1 MPKKIKEIREIPSK
15 VKEVGEKGEETLE
28 EEISDVEEENFSQF
42 VSAGISAPVLG
53 ATEGVQEIPAEEH
66 TQTEIHQPEPTADT
80 PPYVTS
86 RIETPE
92 EEQRRYNPSIER
104 GVIKEGTMQAGPFP
118 EQRDVFRNQELA
130 GMRAGEDR
138 ESKYEI
144 KAEMKKETKRRY
156 PWEA

>member
-1 MPKKIKEIREIPSK
+1 MPKKIKEIREIPPK
-15 VKEVGEKGEETLE
+15 VREVGEKGEETLE

-42 VSAGISAPVLG
+42 VSAGISAPVLE
-53 ATEGVQEIPAEEH
+53 AIEGVQQIPIEEH
-66 TQTEIHQPEPTADT
+66 TQTEIHQPEPTDA
-80 PPYVTS
+80 PPYVTN
-86 RIETPE
+86 RAGTPE
-92 EEQRRYNPSIER
+92 EEQRRYNPSIEG
-104 GVIKEGTMQAGPFP
+104 GVIKEGTMQAGLP

-130 GMRAGEDR
+130 RMRAGEDG